1 MAKSRSRSLVGNL
14 TSPSG
19 GPLHLH
25 PSHLTFATLIG
36 ILSVRPK
43 GVAVKVGL
51 RKALC
56 PDEWRAP
63 DGGLL
68 SGGPAFVSLLK
79 PHLTFSATVVGVLAY
94 EH

>member
-19 GPLHLH
+19 GPLHLYS
-25 PSHLTFATLIG
+25 SHLTFATLIG
-36 ILSVRPK
+36 TVSVRPK

-68 SGGPAFVSLLK
+68 SGKLAIVSLLK
-79 PHLTFSATVVGVLAY
+79 PHLTFSATVVGVLAFK
-94 EH
+94 H

>member
-1 MAKSRSRSLVGNL
+1 ME
-14 TSPSG
+14 
-19 GPLHLH
+19 
-25 PSHLTFATLIG
+25 
-36 ILSVRPK
+36 
-43 GVAVKVGL
+43 VGL